1 MKYVQSVTLLGM
13 SVLLGTLLPLGGLRA
28 QSTNNYS
35 TLINFNTNGL
45 PVTRFDSVAAA
56 IDAHDGEIAYFNGV
70 YYLYGT
76 SYGCGFLWQTQGS
89 PFCGFKAYSSTDL
102 VNWTDQGFLFNAQTQ
117 IWQTRCNGSTYGCY
131 RPHVIYNQ
139 TNNQYVLWINAY
151 DNQVGYHVFT
161 STNPVGPFTET
172 TVPVLADSTNAPV
185 GGLNNGD
192 HDLFVDDD
200 GTAYLAYTDW
210 KSGGSILVEQLNSSY
225 TSGTGNYVQVTPGS
239 TEAPSLMKRNG
250 TYYLLYSDP
259 NCGYCS
265 GTGTSYRTATSPL
278 GPWSAGTNISANS
291 CGGQPSFVSTIK
303 LNSQVI
309 FLYGSD
315 LWNNGNANEAVANFF
330 WAPLTFAANGSINL
344 IVCQGQVNVAIMPEA
359 TPQLAITDLDNTS
372 GSAGFT
378 SFYDI
383 GGNIQRSQSFVATR
397 TGTLRAVSF
406 CTFQNGNPNAALK
419 IQIYQANSSYQPTGT
434 ALSSILV
441 LPGSMGWAPQ
451 LITVSPG
458 IAVTAGVRY
467 AIVVSSTATQ
477 GRYGFEYNDLAPYPG
492 GGEAYSSNNGSSFS
506 AEKNRSF
513 MFSTYIHPNAAQI
526 ELNWPS
532 FYLGWLLQVQTNSLA
547 MGLGTNW
554 SLVPGSNVTNQ
565 VVMPINKSN
574 GSVLFRLA
582 YPN

>member
-1 MKYVQSVTLLGM
+1 
-13 SVLLGTLLPLGGLRA
+13 
-28 QSTNNYS
+28 
-35 TLINFNTNGL
+35 
-45 PVTRFDSVAAA
+45 
-56 IDAHDGEIAYFNGV
+56 
-70 YYLYGT
+70 
-76 SYGCGFLWQTQGS
+76 
-89 PFCGFKAYSSTDL
+89 
-102 VNWTDQGFLFNAQTQ
+102 LFNAQTQ

-397 TGTLRAVSF
+397 TGALSAVSF
-406 CTFQNGNPNAALK
+406 CTFQSGTPNAGLT
-419 IQIYQANSSYQPTGT
+419 IQIYQAGSAYQPAGA

-441 LPGSMGWAPQ
+441 MPDSMGWSPQ
-451 LITVSPG
+451 LITVNPG
-458 IAVTAGVRY
+458 IVVNAGVRY
-467 AIVVSSTATQ
+467 AMVVSSAASQ
-477 GRYGFEYNDLAPYPG
+477 GKYGFEYNDTAPYAG
-492 GGEAYSSNNGSSFS
+492 GGEAYSSNGGATFS
-506 AEKNRSF
+506 AEQKRSF
-513 MFSTYIHPNAAQI
+513 MFRTYIHPNAVRQV
-526 ELNWPS
+526 ELNWPP
-532 FYLGWLLQVQTNSLA
+532 FYLGWYLQVQTNSPA
-547 MGLGTNW
+547 MGGLGTNW
-554 SLVPGSNVTNQ
+554 LTISGSAETNQ
-565 VVMPINKSN
+565 VFIPINPAN
-574 GSVLFRLA
+574 GSSFFRLA
-582 YPN
+582 SPN